1 VNGPLDRPT
10 WWNPVVPALA
20 SGNVQVVPSEV
31 AVNGAPYGIGWIA
44 AAARHLHASPP
55 GNPLVLVGHG
65 TAGPLLPALART
77 QRAAGRSVAGY
88 VFVDATL
95 PRPGRTSHLDL
106 AGAADPDGAAV
117 AHDVLHQAGGTW
129 PADAEHPRDHAF
141 WTEPLPVVAD
151 WPDAPCAYVRTG
163 ASAPGCGDP
172 GFWARSARARGWTA
186 VEGDD
191 LAALVLAAVA
201 ELPG

>member
-1 VNGPLDRPT
+1 VNGPLDDPT
-10 WWNPVVPALA
+10 WWSTTAPDLRAA
-20 SGNVQVVPSEV
+20 GVQVVTSEV

-55 GNPLVLVGHG
+55 DNPLVLVGHG

-106 AGAADPDGAAV
+106 TGAADPAAAAA
-117 AHDVLHQAGGTW
+117 AHDVLHQEGGTW
-129 PADAEHPRDHAF
+129 PGDADLPRDHTF
-141 WTEPLPVVAD
+141 WTESLPMVAD

-163 ASAPGCGDP
+163 SGSPGCGDP

-191 LAALVLAAVA
+191 LAALVQAAVA
-201 ELPG
+201 GLPG